1 MDAYMKGNL
10 VVMKSITVCDSDVKC
25 SSIFQPSFSTA
36 HSVKINCSSLDST
49 SNQEFLV
56 HDMESIPEVNDS
68 NIVWQGYHVCLPVD
82 IRHSFDIKTQWCECH
97 VVSKNQLLVKAP
109 SMPYSLR
116 HKQDFGK
123 IRSWATANN
132 KEHIFNSMLM
142 SLTISSNRRPRTLT

>member
-1 MDAYMKGNL
+1 
-10 VVMKSITVCDSDVKC
+10 
-25 SSIFQPSFSTA
+25 
-36 HSVKINCSSLDST
+36 
-49 SNQEFLV
+49 
-56 HDMESIPEVNDS
+56 MESIPEVNDS

-82 IRHSFDIKTQWCECH
+82 IRHSFDVKTQWCECH

-132 KEHIFNSMLM
+132 KKHIFNSML
-142 SLTISSNRRPRTLT
+142 SDAIWIGFQPSACL